1 MVEDTLLSYEVKPD
15 DKYVFLR
22 EVIKKEM
29 QLSRALIINLK
40 QQKKILVNG
49 VPTLTNYRLK
59 PADVVSVDITLSE
72 QSSVKPEYMPLD
84 IVYED
89 QDFLLLNKPPHLA
102 VHPSKGLGAGTLAN
116 AVIYYWQAQG
126 KSLLFRPINRL
137 DRDTSGLILI
147 GKSQYA
153 HQAIAYQQKK
163 GIIHREYQA
172 VVEGVMPDDQG
183 CIDLPIARKDPELRE
198 RIVDDTGKSALT
210 NYRVLQRFPEHTRLS
225 LLLGSGRTHQI
236 RVHLSYIGHPICG
249 DELYGSP
256 SALIGRQALHAGRL
270 SFIQPRTGQMLQF
283 EAPLPVDIQKLLTQ
297 IGGSPQ

>member
-1 MVEDTLLSYEVKPD
+1 MTEDFLLKYLVKPN
-15 DKYVFLR
+15 DKYIFLR
-22 EVIKKEM
+22 EVVKKEM

-40 QQKKILVNG
+40 QQKKIMVNG

-59 PADVVSVDITLSE
+59 PDDLVTVDIALTE
-72 QSSVKPEYMPLD
+72 QSSVMPEYMPLD

-89 QDFLLLNKPPHLA
+89 QDFLLLNKPPYLA
-102 VHPSKGLGAGTLAN
+102 VHPSKGLGSGTLAN
-116 AVIYYWQAQG
+116 AVIYYWQTQG

-172 VVEGVMPDDQG
+172 VVEGVIDEDQG

-198 RIVDDTGKSALT
+198 RIVDDAGKSAVT
-210 NYRVLQRFPEHTRLS
+210 NYQVLQRFPQHTLLS

-249 DELYGSP
+249 DELYGYP
-256 SALIGRQALHAGRL
+256 SAMIGRQALHAGKL
-270 SFIQPRTGQMLQF
+270 HFIQPRTGQMLQF
-283 EAPLPVDIQKLLTQ
+283 EVPLPTDMQNLLSQ
-297 IGGSPQ
+297 IGVSS